1 MISVQEVREFLK
13 QADISEELIQKAI
26 NRAYGRFVKLTNS
39 APDPQKE
46 EHRQALIYLAVL
58 ELAPHINL
66 YYRGQGNTE
75 IVRTKELAGEVERLL
90 NITPKGAMVWKEI

>member
-1 MISVQEVREFLK
+1 VQEVREFLK

-46 EHRQALIYLAVL
+46 EHRQVLIYLAVL